1 MGDRSTSILQV
12 IVLPQFFRIFVGQY
26 YHFYIHMV
34 CALDN
39 ILWMLYCQLWL
50 GQVQVAFVELPIQ
63 QLLKASKGISEQ
75 RHSLPVEM
83 NHSYQQKANL
93 SSIHFLET

>member
-50 GQVQVAFVELPIQ
+50 GQVQVASDELSIQ
-63 QLLKASKGISEQ
+63 RLLRASMGISGQ
-75 RHSLPVEM
+75 RHSLPVEI
-83 NHSYQQKANL
+83 NHSSQQNPVSLA
-93 SSIHFLET
+93 